1 MIGTISLATS
11 LFFSLLA
18 VMAYG
23 YAMQVKAEQERAE
36 RWGRVS
42 LFGSCLAA
50 VIASIYLWVMILGD
64 HFEIAYV
71 ASYSSKE
78 LPLMYKISAFWA
90 GQQGSLLLWLL
101 IHALPRSTSAAGS
114 T

>member
-36 RWGRVS
+36 RWG
-42 LFGSCLAA
+42 L
-50 VIASIYLWVMILGD
+50 
-64 HFEIAYV
+64 V
-71 ASYSSKE
+71 A
-78 LPLMYKISAFWA
+78 
-90 GQQGSLLLWLL
+90 
-101 IHALPRSTSAAGS
+101 R
-114 T
+114 